1 MNQSQN
7 KKRGIMTIA
16 ICAIVFVAYNI
27 ILFAIAGFE
36 NHGPAFW
43 ISYVFMLLA
52 FFIVMVSGLLVMGKK
67 FQPKDWML
75 GYPILSHCVVYI
87 IVETI
92 VSTAFMLLE
101 LLIIPWGFSLA
112 AQTLILAVHLVF
124 NVSCFI
130 TKDALEN
137 IQANTKN
144 KTLLIE
150 TLRTEVEMLEETA
163 VDAEVKGAYHA
174 LAEELRYSDPVSSP
188 MLFEVEQRLVTA
200 VHQARP
206 YVEANDKQMALDS
219 CKSISL
225 ILSERNKKCKLYK

>member
-1 MNQSQN
+1 
-7 KKRGIMTIA
+7 MTIA

-27 ILFAIAGFE
+27 SLFAIAGFK
-36 NHGPAFW
+36 NHGEAFW

-52 FFIVMVSGLLVMGKK
+52 FLIVMVSGLLVMGKK

-101 LLIIPWGFSLA
+101 LLGIPWGFSLA
-112 AQTLILAVHLVF
+112 VQTLILAVHLVF
-124 NVSCFI
+124 NISCFI
-130 TKDALEN
+130 AKDAIED
-137 IQANTKN
+137 IQANTVN

-163 VDAEVKGAYHA
+163 VDDEVKGAYHA
-174 LAEELRYSDPVSSP
+174 LVEELRYSDPVSSP

-200 VHQARP
+200 VHHARP
-206 YVEANDKQMALDS
+206 YVEANNKQKALDS

-225 ILSERNKKCKLYK
+225 ILSERNKKCKLYKQ